1 MAFFD
6 NLSGI
11 ISEKGKEAATVAKK
25 VAEIANLKGRIAGVE
40 TEIKKNYRKIGEAY
54 FEAYKDAEV
63 SCEFEELVQAIR
75 DAKATVAEMTS
86 KLNELKGDSECK
98 SCGSAM
104 KAGSSFCSNC
114 GAKVEV
120 EYFDEEDCDCDH
132 ECDCVSEEEKYE
144 GFVSEVVEEVAE
156 ELEDVVEELEEI
168 VEQCDN
174 K

>member
-6 NLSGI
+6 NLSEI
-11 ISEKGKEAATVAKK
+11 ISEKGKEAATAAKK

-40 TEIKKNYRKIGEAY
+40 TEIKKSYRKIGEAY

-75 DAKATVAEMTS
+75 DAKATVAELTA

-98 SCGSAM
+98 DCGSTI

-120 EYFDEEDCDCDH
+120 EYFDEEDCTE
-132 ECDCVSEEEKYE
+132 ECDCCVEEETFEDLIVYADD
-144 GFVSEVVEEVAE
+144 EVE
-156 ELEDVVEELEEI
+156 ELEDVVE
-168 VEQCDN
+168 
-174 K
+174 

>member
-6 NLSGI
+6 NLSEI

-63 SCEFEELVQAIR
+63 SCEFEEFVQAIR
-75 DAKATVAEMTS
+75 EAKANVAEMTA
-86 KLNELKGDSECK
+86 KLNDLKGASECK
-98 SCGSAM
+98 SCGSIL

-120 EYFDEEDCDCDH
+120 DYFDEEDCEEDFDCN
-132 ECDCVSEEEKYE
+132 CVEEETFE
-144 GFVSEVVEEVAE
+144 DLVVDADDEVE
-156 ELEDVVEELEEI
+156 ELEDVVE
-168 VEQCDN
+168 
-174 K
+174 